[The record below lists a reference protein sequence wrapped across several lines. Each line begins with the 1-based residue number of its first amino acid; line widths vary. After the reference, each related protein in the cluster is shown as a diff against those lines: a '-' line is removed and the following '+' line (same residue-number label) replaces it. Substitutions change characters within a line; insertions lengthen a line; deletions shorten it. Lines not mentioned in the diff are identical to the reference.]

1 MMEPRKR
8 DEAGRSD
15 APGGAARED
24 AASSDPRERRRTRA
38 REAGLQSLVRSLATR
53 TGLAPQR

>member
-1 MMEPRKR
+1 MEPRKP

-15 APGGAARED
+15 ATGGASRDD

-53 TGLAPQR
+53 PGVAPER

>member
-1 MMEPRKR
+1 MMEPRKP

-15 APGGAARED
+15 APDGASRD
-24 AASSDPRERRRTRA
+24 DVASTDPRERRRTRA

-53 TGLAPQR
+53 PPAAPER